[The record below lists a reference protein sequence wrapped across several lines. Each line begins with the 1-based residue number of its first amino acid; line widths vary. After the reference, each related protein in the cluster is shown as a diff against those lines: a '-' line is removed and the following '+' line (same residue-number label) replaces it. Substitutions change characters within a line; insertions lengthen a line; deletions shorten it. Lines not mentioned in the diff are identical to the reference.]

1 MLSRVADSLYWM
13 ARNCERTENNAHIL
27 GVQLIRM
34 LEVSEQDRIT
44 HGDWETILEICSSK
58 MEYERMYGEIT
69 VQNLIH
75 YLAFSKEN
83 PNSLSN
89 TLLHVRENAKT
100 TRNIIPND
108 LWEVW
113 NDFYLASLTNVNK
126 KDCSL
131 KEIHSFL
138 KQIKITSMT
147 STGIIDSAMSRD
159 LPYQFMKIGKWLERA
174 EKTAI
179 ILKVSVERSK
189 PFQESGLTEYYWRS
203 ALQLVNGYEDYSK
216 KFRPLMNPKLIL
228 QFLLS
233 DKSFP
238 RSIRYCM
245 SHVRKAIMELE
256 SERVSHYSWKMYAAL
271 DKLRTDFDE
280 TRIEEMT
287 FEEIESFVNLTL
299 GRCSEFSQIFSE
311 TYYLIEADS
320 VQ

>member
-27 GVQLIRM
+27 GLQLIKM

-44 HGDWETILEICSSK
+44 HGDWESVLEICSSK
-58 MEYERMYGEIT
+58 WEYERDYGEIT
-69 VQNLIH
+69 VQNLIEH
-75 YLAFSKEN
+75 LSFSREN
-83 PNSLSN
+83 ENSLSN
-89 TLLHVRENAKT
+89 TFLHVRENAKM
-100 TRNIIPND
+100 TRTIIPND

-113 NDFYLASLTNVNK
+113 NDLYLSLQKKQNR

-138 KQIKITSMT
+138 KQIKTASMT
-147 STGIIDSAMSRD
+147 ATGIIDSTMSRD

-179 ILKVSVERSK
+179 ILKVIVERSK

-216 KFRPLMNPKLIL
+216 KYRPLMNPKLIL
-228 QFLLS
+228 QFLIS

-256 SERVSHYSWKMYAAL
+256 SDKVSHYSWRMYAAL
-271 DKLRTDFDE
+271 DKLRADFDE
-280 TRIEEMT
+280 ARIEEMT
-287 FEEIESFVNLTL
+287 FNEIESFVKLTL
-299 GRCSEFSQIFSE
+299 ERCIEFSKIFSE

-320 VQ
+320 VK